1 MGIFSI
7 TVFLLG
13 FSHHI
18 SLLLICHVSYQETAS
33 ELTLNHLLHCAY
45 NLFKACNAKKSGNF
59 PSASLDASNI
69 PPEFSTDSKECQTGM
84 FNLPTK
90 CKLHLSCGFILLFS
104 KGGH

>member
-13 FSHHI
+13 FSRHI
-18 SLLLICHVSYQETAS
+18 SLLLICHVSYQETPS

-45 NLFKACNAKKSGNF
+45 NLFKANNDKKSGNS
-59 PSASLDASNI
+59 PSGSLDASNI
-69 PPEFSTDSKECQTGM
+69 PPESSTNTEECQTGM
-84 FNLPTK
+84 LNRLTK
-90 CKLHLSCGFILLFS
+90 CKLHLSCGFILLSS